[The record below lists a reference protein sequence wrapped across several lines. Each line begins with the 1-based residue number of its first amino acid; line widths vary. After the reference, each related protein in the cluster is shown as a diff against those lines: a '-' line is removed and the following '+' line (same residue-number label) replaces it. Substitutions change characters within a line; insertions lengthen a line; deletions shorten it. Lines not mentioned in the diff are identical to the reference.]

1 MLHATPVGSAVVFLV
16 ILAIALGGRLLPHL
30 HPVLLPEAALTAFLA
45 LGIAFRPTARV
56 NEPAARRL
64 LRPGRRTLPRP
75 ERPPSHGP
83 P

>member
-1 MLHATPVGSAVVFLV
+1 MLFVL
-16 ILAIALGGRLLPHL
+16 LALAPGARLLPHV
-30 HPVLLPEAALTAFLA
+30 HPALLPELAFTAFLA
-45 LGIAFRPTARV
+45 LGVAFRLTARV

>member
-1 MLHATPVGSAVVFLV
+1 MFLLL
-16 ILAIALGGRLLPHL
+16 LAIALGGHLFPHL
-30 HPVLLPEAALTAFLA
+30 HPEAALTAFLA

-56 NEPAARRL
+56 NELAARRL